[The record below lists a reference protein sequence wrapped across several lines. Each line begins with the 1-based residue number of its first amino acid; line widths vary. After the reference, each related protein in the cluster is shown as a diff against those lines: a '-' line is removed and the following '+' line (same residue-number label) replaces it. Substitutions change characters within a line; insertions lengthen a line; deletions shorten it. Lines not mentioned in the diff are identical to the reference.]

1 MLRYNLS
8 TVIFLLIAFL
18 VQQFVPAFSGLIHA
32 RFLIVHLVFLCCA
45 VTVTTPTML
54 LLAFIG
60 GLLWDAQCYLA
71 PIVAD
76 PEVYSHPVESL
87 RFGYSIILFG
97 VAGFLM
103 QGLNPVFRQGK
114 WQFSAILSGIAIF
127 LYLAAEF
134 IVISFIRGDFTI
146 TRSILRLMFYT
157 SILTMTLSPI
167 IFWILYQISNLF
179 DHSLYPEAKK
189 SKSW

>member
-1 MLRYNLS
+1 
-8 TVIFLLIAFL
+8 
-18 VQQFVPAFSGLIHA
+18 
-32 RFLIVHLVFLCCA
+32 
-45 VTVTTPTML
+45 ML

-60 GLLWDAQCYLA
+60 GLLWDAQCHLG

-114 WQFSAILSGIAIF
+114 WHFSAIFSGIAIF

-134 IVISFIRGDFTI
+134 VVISFIRGDFTI
-146 TRSILRLMFYT
+146 TRSIIRLMFYT
-157 SILTMTLSPI
+157 SLLTMTLSPI
-167 IFWILYQISNLF
+167 VFWILYQISNLF

-189 SKSW
+189 SKGW